1 MEPQRC
7 PLWVISGHVQC
18 KHRCLLRAKSG
29 HRLLQCGTA
38 DWGSDLV
45 IAHDSRAAVSGEV
58 APGLRGRQG
67 GPLLRLA
74 VAVRR
79 LRSVLVAA
87 FPAFLVCVC
96 AGNGREKRESDYYDL
111 HLSLRRSGAS
121 VDASYRLV
129 IRHTLKAS
137 MIKFKTIAICV

>member
-1 MEPQRC
+1 YE
-7 PLWVISGHVQC
+7 
-18 KHRCLLRAKSG
+18 CLLRAKSG
-29 HRLLQCGTA
+29 HRLLQCGTP

-87 FPAFLVCVC
+87 FPAFPVCVC

-111 HLSLRRSGAS
+111 HLFSPRSGAS
-121 VDASYRLV
+121 VDASSRLV
-129 IRHTLKAS
+129 VGHTLEAGW
-137 MIKFKTIAICV
+137 INLKTIAICV